1 MKKLVTIILLI
12 VLLAV
17 MTGCGEEKYTAE
29 GWCKIEAMS
38 YFNHDYPEQEFVILQ
53 VQKAEMEIFTEY
65 EDLPDN
71 VRIEV
76 YTIAIFYDN
85 PDTDEEIDVKRYIA
99 FIHYKLTLYQK
110 TFPPR
115 VVNVIEYNIL
125 DLDVAEYEE

>member
-12 VLLAV
+12 CLLAV
-17 MTGCGEEKYTAE
+17 MTGCGEERHTPE
-29 GWCKIEAMS
+29 EWCRLEVVNT
-38 YFNHDYPEQEFVILQ
+38 FNQYNPEQEFVILQ

-71 VRIEV
+71 VMIEV

-115 VVNVIEYNIL
+115 LVNITEYNIL